1 VLRARAK
8 LCKQRCARSVLGP
21 CPNRRLRTSAVTGGP
36 EEPQV
41 GGPPRHAA
49 GITRLGDSNLWS
61 RRSEGGETPPSAA
74 SPPGSCQRC
83 GGHLRRTLP
92 SGRAGAVAAR
102 WNVVILASRAT
113 CVPQVA
119 VTSGTWRSSTV
130 TPTGSVAWAS
140 APDLAHWSKP
150 KLHGMQGVRGLGALG
165 FHPG

>member
-102 WNVVILASRAT
+102 REDRCSCRPCHPRAISSGHERYLTDGHGHFEGRWGGRRSLTCGGGGGRNCMACKCSRS
-113 CVPQVA
+113 VP
-119 VTSGTWRSSTV
+119 
-130 TPTGSVAWAS
+130 
-140 APDLAHWSKP
+140 
-150 KLHGMQGVRGLGALG
+150 
-165 FHPG
+165 